1 MANTYNAS
9 LITDMLA
16 EQAITTLGSRLAPFR
31 AFTTEFG
38 TDRMKPKTDV
48 QIELVTTGATAQ
60 TNPTNWESGDTV
72 SSVVTVTPSE
82 YSVSF
87 HVTPDEYNKGSRLEK
102 KIQKNAQAFGNKL
115 LDVVFALLTTTAYST
130 YKGPWAEDNVSW
142 EDLGQVWAALPG
154 SDVKNLVISAAIA
167 KNFLP
172 KDRQAWSV
180 LSGLPGWDRVE
191 YTDRWSAAS
200 NNIVG
205 FGCHPQAIA
214 VGTGL
219 PIYPPQVDSD
229 MIAVNTVTV
238 PGLEITAEYR
248 VWVARATR
256 ILWSGYSICLGCAVG
271 DSTALIPIVKT

>member
-1 MANTYNAS
+1 
-9 LITDMLA
+9 MLA
-16 EQAITTLGSRLAPFR
+16 ERAITSLGSRLAPFN

-38 TDRMKPKTDV
+38 TDRYKPKTDV
-48 QIELVTTGATAQ
+48 QIETVTTAATPQ
-60 TNPTNWESGDTV
+60 TNPTTWESGDTAG
-72 SSVVTVTPSE
+72 SVVTVTPSE
-82 YSVSF
+82 YSISF
-87 HVTPDEYNKGSRLEK
+87 HVTPDEYAKGSRLEK
-102 KIQKNAQAFGNKL
+102 KIDKNVQGFGNKL

-142 EDLGQVWAALPG
+142 EDLGQVWAALSG
-154 SDVKNLVISAAIA
+154 ADVKNLVVSANIA

-172 KDRQAWSV
+172 KDREAWSI
-180 LSGLPGWDRVE
+180 LGGLPGWNRVE

-214 VGTGL
+214 IGSGL
-219 PIYPPQVDSD
+219 PIYPPGIDQD
-229 MIAVNTVTV
+229 MLSVNTVTI
-238 PGLEITAEYR
+238 PGVEMTVEYR

-256 ILWSGYSICLGCAVG
+256 ILWAGYAVMLGCAVG